1 MSELPILGPAA
12 GARQLGMSYRLPHRN
27 DIDLDCMH
35 GSDPKVPMAELDPEG
50 FVRKILV
57 RPDELTTPTT
67 PQDRLFVLAHFGIPR
82 FDLSS
87 WRLEI
92 GGLVDRPRAY
102 SYDEITKLPARTV
115 ESFHQCAGFPKR
127 PDIAT
132 RRIGNVAWTGVD
144 VREILDAA
152 GAMAKAR
159 FLVAHG
165 PDQGD
170 YDGFPTARYVKDM
183 PLARLASGGVLLAYA
198 MNGEP
203 LTREHGFPLRLVIPG
218 YYGTNSV
225 KWLVKLEL
233 AERRAAGLF
242 TTELYNDPAEGTDER
257 GNPNTLP
264 LWEAGPESIIVGP
277 KNRSVL
283 PAGNAEVWGWAWSSK
298 GIAKVEISID
308 NGSTWL
314 PTSLEPR
321 RQWSWQ
327 RFSGTCVMPADSSIK
342 VMARATDAEGATQPL
357 KRARNAVHAIN
368 VRTAHA

>member
-1 MSELPILGPAA
+1 MPGP
-12 GARQLGMSYRLPHRN
+12 
-27 DIDLDCMH
+27 
-35 GSDPKVPMAELDPEG
+35 ELDPPG
-50 FVRKILV
+50 FVRKLPL
-57 RPDELTTPTT
+57 RPDELVAPTT
-67 PQDRLFVLAHFGIPR
+67 PQDGLFVLAHFGIPR

-92 GGLVDRPRAY
+92 GGLVDRPCAW
-102 SYDEITKLPARTV
+102 SWDGIMKLPARTV
-115 ESFHQCAGFPKR
+115 ETFHQCAGFPKR

-132 RRIGNVAWTGVD
+132 RRIGNVVWTGVD
-144 VREILDAA
+144 VREVLDAA
-152 GAMAKAR
+152 GVMPKAR
-159 FLVAHG
+159 FLVAYG

-183 PLARLASGGVLLAYA
+183 PLQRLAAGGVLLAYA

-233 AERRAAGLF
+233 TEQRSAGLF

-257 GNPNTLP
+257 GNPRTRP
-264 LWEAGPESIIVGP
+264 LWEAGPESIIVAP
-277 KNRSVL
+277 QNRAVL
-283 PAGNAEVWGWAWSSK
+283 PAGAAEVWGWAWSDK
-298 GIAKVEISID
+298 GIARVEISID

-327 RFSGTCVMPADSSIK
+327 RFSGTCVMPAHSSIK
-342 VMARATDAEGATQPL
+342 VMARATDVAGATQPL
-357 KRARNAVHAIN
+357 NRARNAVHTVN
-368 VRTAHA
+368 VSAADA

>member
-1 MSELPILGPAA
+1 MPEP
-12 GARQLGMSYRLPHRN
+12 
-27 DIDLDCMH
+27 
-35 GSDPKVPMAELDPEG
+35 ELDPAG

-57 RPDELTTPTT
+57 QPDELTSSTT

-82 FDLSS
+82 FDLLS

-92 GGLVDRPRAY
+92 GGQVDRPRAY
-102 SYDEITKLPARTV
+102 SYDEIMKLPARTV

-132 RRIGNVAWTGVD
+132 RRIGNVVWTGVD
-144 VREILDAA
+144 AGEILGTA
-152 GAMAKAR
+152 GVKPGAR
-159 FLVAHG
+159 FLIAQG

-170 YDGFPTARYVKDM
+170 YDGYPTARYVKDM
-183 PLARLASGGVLLAYA
+183 PLQRVAAGGVLLAYA

-225 KWLVKLEL
+225 KWLVKLEC
-233 AERRAAGLF
+233 AEHRSTGLF
-242 TTELYNDPAEGTDER
+242 TSELYNDPAEGTDER
-257 GNPNTLP
+257 GKPNTRP

-277 KNRSVL
+277 KNLALL
-283 PAGNAEVWGWAWSSK
+283 PAGATEVWGWGWSSK
-298 GIAKVEISID
+298 GIATVEISID
-308 NGSTWL
+308 NGVTWL

-327 RFSGTCVMPADSSIK
+327 RFSGTCAMPAHSSIK
-342 VMARATDAEGATQPL
+342 VMARATDMEGATQPL
-357 KRARNAVHAIN
+357 RRSRNAVHAIN
-368 VRTAHA
+368 VRTAQA